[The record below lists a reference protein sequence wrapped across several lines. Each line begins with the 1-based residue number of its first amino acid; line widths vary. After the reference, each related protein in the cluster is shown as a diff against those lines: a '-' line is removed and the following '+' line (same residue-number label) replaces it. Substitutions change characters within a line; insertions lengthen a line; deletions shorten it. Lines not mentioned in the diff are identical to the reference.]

1 MVPLLILISLVT
13 TTLIWALSHI
23 VKNMLLV
30 RELQRKL
37 PNFAT
42 IPAKPVLGNAH
53 LFKRDPTP
61 PGIFA
66 TFTRFHARYG
76 NDLIGQGLF
85 NQPVLQVTS
94 APVVEQ
100 VIQTRTIK
108 KSIIYEFMR
117 PWLKEGL
124 VTSLGKKWAQRR
136 RIITPAFHFKI
147 LEEFL
152 GIFKERTEVLVDKLK
167 EQVGKGDVNI
177 YEHVTLCTLDII
189 SESAMGVKLNAQD
202 DPNSSYVQAVKEMS
216 DIIFRRL
223 FSVMRDFKIVFLMS
237 EAAVRQREALQTLHK
252 FTDSVILQRKAQL
265 DDEQARKESQQ
276 KLEETDIYGKRK
288 MTLLELLL
296 NVSIEGHPLTNSDIR
311 EEVDTFMFAG
321 HDTTTSCI
329 SFSAYHIARHP
340 DVQQKLYDE
349 MVRVLGQDFKNAELT
364 YSTLQELKYLE
375 MTIKETLRIHPSV
388 PIIGRKSAGDMKIDG
403 QTIPAGVDIAVLI
416 YAIHHNPE
424 VFPEPDKF
432 DPERFNEENSA
443 KRHPY
448 SYIPFSAGARNCI
461 GQKYA
466 LLEIKVTLVKL
477 LGHYRL
483 LACEP
488 ENEVKIKSDM
498 TLRPVNGTFVKIV
511 PR

>member
-1 MVPLLILISLVT
+1 MVPLLMLISLLASA
-13 TTLIWALSHI
+13 LIWVLSAL
-23 VKNMLLV
+23 VKNLLV
-30 RELQRKL
+30 YRELQRKL
-37 PNFAT
+37 PNFVST
-42 IPAKPVLGNAH
+42 PTVLLLGNSH
-53 LFKRDPTP
+53 LFKKDPTP

-66 TFTRFHARYG
+66 TFTQFHRIYG
-76 NDLIGQGLF
+76 NDLIVQGLL
-85 NQPVLQVTS
+85 NQPALQITS
-94 APVVEQ
+94 ASVVEQ
-100 VIQTRTIK
+100 VLQARTIK

-117 PWLKEGL
+117 PWLNEGL
-124 VTSLGKKWAQRR
+124 ITSLGKKWAQRR
-136 RIITPAFHFKI
+136 KIITPAFHFKI

-152 GIFKERTEVLVDKLK
+152 AIFNERTEVFVDKIK
-167 EQVGKGDVNI
+167 DQVGKGDFNI

-216 DIIFRRL
+216 EIIFQRL
-223 FSVMRDFKIVFLMS
+223 FSLLRTHKLFFQMS
-237 EAAVRQREALQTLHK
+237 EAAQRQRAALKVLHK
-252 FTDSVILQRKAQL
+252 FTDSVILQRKDQL
-265 DDEQARKESQQ
+265 DDEQARQESKQ

-296 NVSIEGHPLTNSDIR
+296 NVSVEGHHLSNSDIR

-340 DVQQKLYDE
+340 EVQQKLYDE
-349 MVRVLGQDFKNAELT
+349 MVQVIGKDFKNAELS

-375 MTIKETLRIHPSV
+375 MTIKEVLRIHPSV
-388 PIIGRKSAGDMKIDG
+388 PIIGRKTTGDMRIDG
-403 QTIPAGVDIAVLI
+403 ETVPAGVDIAVLI
-416 YAIHHNPE
+416 YAMHNNPE
-424 VFPEPDKF
+424 VFPEPEKF

-448 SYIPFSAGARNCI
+448 SYIPFSAGPRNCV

-483 LACEP
+483 LPCEP
-488 ENEVKIKSDM
+488 ENEVKVKSDI

>member
-1 MVPLLILISLVT
+1 
-13 TTLIWALSHI
+13 
-23 VKNMLLV
+23 
-30 RELQRKL
+30 
-37 PNFAT
+37 
-42 IPAKPVLGNAH
+42 
-53 LFKRDPTP
+53 
-61 PGIFA
+61 
-66 TFTRFHARYG
+66 
-76 NDLIGQGLF
+76 
-85 NQPVLQVTS
+85 
-94 APVVEQ
+94 
-100 VIQTRTIK
+100 
-108 KSIIYEFMR
+108 
-117 PWLKEGL
+117 
-124 VTSLGKKWAQRR
+124 
-136 RIITPAFHFKI
+136 
-147 LEEFL
+147 
-152 GIFKERTEVLVDKLK
+152 
-167 EQVGKGDVNI
+167 
-177 YEHVTLCTLDII
+177 
-189 SESAMGVKLNAQD
+189 
-202 DPNSSYVQAVKEMS
+202 
-216 DIIFRRL
+216 
-223 FSVMRDFKIVFLMS
+223 MRDFKIVFLMS

-349 MVRVLGQDFKNAELT
+349 MVQVIGQDFKNAELT

-432 DPERFNEENSA
+432 DPERFNEENSV
-443 KRHPY
+443 KRHPF

-488 ENEVKIKSDM
+488 ENQVKIKSDM

>member
-1 MVPLLILISLVT
+1 MVPLLMLISLVAA
-13 TTLIWALSHI
+13 TLIWMLSTV
-23 VKNMLLV
+23 VKNLLVV

-37 PNFAT
+37 PTFKT
-42 IPAKPVLGNAH
+42 IPAVPVLGSTL
-53 LFKRDPTP
+53 LFKNDRGPSD
-61 PGIFA
+61 IFA
-66 TFTRFHARYG
+66 TFTNFHRQYG
-76 NDLIGQGLF
+76 NDIIAQTLF
-85 NQPVLQVTS
+85 NAPALQITS
-94 APVVEQ
+94 AKVVEQ
-100 VIQTRTIK
+100 VLHARTIK

-152 GIFKERTEVLVDKLK
+152 GIFKERSEVFVDKLK
-167 EQVGKGDVNI
+167 DQVNKGDFNI

-223 FSVMRDFKIVFLMS
+223 FSALRDYKIFFLMS
-237 EAAVRQREALQTLHK
+237 QAAQRQREALKVLHK

-265 DDEQARKESQQ
+265 DDEKSKQVTQQ
-276 KLEETDIYGKRK
+276 KMEETDIYGKRK

-296 NVSIEGHPLTNSDIR
+296 NVSVEGHALTNSDIR

-329 SFSAYHIARHP
+329 SFSAYHIAESRNSA
-340 DVQQKLYDE
+340 KLYDE
-349 MVRVLGQDFKNAELT
+349 MVQIIGADFKNAELT
-364 YSTLQELKYLE
+364 YSALQELKYLE
-375 MTIKETLRIHPSV
+375 MTIKEVLRDPPVV
-388 PIIGRKSAGDMKIDG
+388 PIIGRKSAGDMTIDG
-403 QTIPAGVDIAVLI
+403 QLVPAGVDIAVMI
-416 YAIHHNPE
+416 YAMHRNPD

-432 DPERFNEENSA
+432 DPERFNEENNA
-443 KRHPY
+443 KRHAY
-448 SYIPFSAGARNCI
+448 SYIPFSAGARNCV

-466 LLEIKVTLVKL
+466 LLEIKATLVKL

-483 LACEP
+483 LACDS

-498 TLRPVNGTFVKIV
+498 TLRPVNGTFLKIV
-511 PR
+511 AR